1 MSGLDFPHTC
11 PKIDRAIRIAKDTIN
26 SYFVD
31 VLTDAS
37 PLLGE
42 DRINELAG
50 DLTDKMYSD
59 LEDIFEGVRDLNSE
73 IRRQAERQ
81 ISDLE
86 DELRDA
92 RSMIE

>member
-11 PKIDRAIRIAKDTIN
+11 PKIDRAISSAKDILRT
-26 SYFVD
+26 YFDEVISD
-31 VLTDAS
+31 VCPYISAETRKQLAEGNAES
-37 PLLGE
+37 VYSQIE
-42 DRINELAG
+42 EL
-50 DLTDKMYSD
+50 
-59 LEDIFEGVRDLNSE
+59 FEGVRELNADM
-73 IRRQAERQ
+73 RRQAERQ